1 MISWILK
8 FLSNAAQ
15 HLPAGIY
22 IQSFIG
28 QSLKTCWVSS
38 CSITTITAAIFQFLS
53 SGSPFSKVCR
63 SSTNFTRDTR
73 NPAAL
78 GWSRSSLSLT
88 KTLLSMMP
96 SMTSSIVIPK
106 NFWKTEAAPGF
117 SSWLPK
123 RMTVVP
129 SDSFCGRPSWQSPFL
144 PSRKFDSVCPR
155 QDWYVHFTKDYKWL
169 ISFLIF
175 SWCCWRPQDWGL
187 GSGVDQSAA
196 VATCSRPS
204 LTNPF

>member
-129 SDSFCGRPSWQSPFL
+129 SDSFCGRLSWQSPFS
-144 PSRKFDSVCPR
+144 PSRQFWLSLSMTRLVCSLHKGLQMTDWLFNFQLMLLAAPPVLGPR
-155 QDWYVHFTKDYKWL
+155 IMRGPV
-169 ISFLIF
+169 S
-175 SWCCWRPQDWGL
+175 S
-187 GSGVDQSAA
+187 
-196 VATCSRPS
+196 CSY
-204 LTNPF
+204 L